1 MTPNR
6 QLITVNGHTP
16 QVDPQ
21 AWVAPTACLIGDV
34 VLGPSASIWYGVV
47 ARADQD
53 RIAIG
58 AHSNIQ
64 DNTVL
69 HTDTGLQLQVGER
82 VVVGHSAVLHGCQ
95 IEDEVIVG
103 MGAIVLN
110 GARIG
115 SGSII
120 GAGALVAGGTEIPPH
135 SLVLGSPGRVRR
147 EITAAELAHIRHN
160 ADHYVNLAGLHRDAV
175 ITPD

>member
-1 MTPNR
+1 MTSDC

-16 QVDPQ
+16 QVDPT
-21 AWVAPTACLIGDV
+21 AWVAPTARLIGDV
-34 VLGPSASIWYGVV
+34 TLGPSASIWYGVV

-53 RIAIG
+53 RIVIG
-58 AHSNIQ
+58 ANSNVQ
-64 DNTVL
+64 DNSVL
-69 HTDTGLQLQVGER
+69 HTDPGLHLIVGER
-82 VVVGHSAVLHGCQ
+82 VVVGHGAVLHGCQ

-120 GAGALVAGGTEIPPH
+120 GAGALVAGGSEIPPH

-160 ADHYVNLAGLHRDAV
+160 ADHYVNLASLHRDALV
-175 ITPD
+175 MPD